1 MDPQFVFLVWLPIF
15 VVGCFVT
22 GYRDDA
28 ARKSWRPDFFL
39 SGITILRWTFSANYA
54 QLHMPTVEALNR
66 RFASNWGWTTTFR
79 QIAPNHIAFQGG
91 EKGRNPRNALVHG
104 RIEFNATT
112 SQVIVV
118 GYPNQTTVW
127 FYSGLAALALLTM
140 NAAAWAMF
148 LFLVLLGSFDYW
160 RQRDHYEDIGRFA
173 SLALRAPESQ
183 FQERA

>member
-1 MDPQFVFLVWLPIF
+1 MDPQFVFLVWLRIF

-112 SQVIVV
+112 PWLAGWWAPSLPRLAPRPWF
-118 GYPNQTTVW
+118 GDSPNW
-127 FYSGLAALALLTM
+127 PRRGK
-140 NAAAWAMF
+140 
-148 LFLVLLGSFDYW
+148 
-160 RQRDHYEDIGRFA
+160 
-173 SLALRAPESQ
+173 
-183 FQERA
+183 